1 MLTIHCLHVFTTLNV
16 TRFDLGMATRPFT
29 EQEAYLLNLNTKDGH
44 IYTIPH
50 KKSVLYE
57 VFIKPILNK
66 DGYPLYGN
74 YITKLCG
81 TKIKYLVIDDRKL

>member
-50 KKSVLYE
+50 KKSVLFLGFKTSDE
-57 VFIKPILNK
+57 FI
-66 DGYPLYGN
+66 
-74 YITKLCG
+74 
-81 TKIKYLVIDDRKL
+81 